1 MIFRTNG
8 VKCGK
13 VAACGIYKRKA
24 PHLDELLAVWTEYEP
39 QGQSASDQY
48 VSKVWKST
56 PTNCHRDFFGDFQPS
71 AILSM

>member
-24 PHLDELLAVWTEYEP
+24 PHLDELLAVWTGAEHPSINPLYFR
-39 QGQSASDQY
+39 Y
-48 VSKVWKST
+48 ITVSNNTYPLRINLRLYFSK
-56 PTNCHRDFFGDFQPS
+56 
-71 AILSM
+71 M

>member
-24 PHLDELLAVWTEYEP
+24 PHLDELLAVWTGAEHPSINPLYLDIL
-39 QGQSASDQY
+39 QSQ
-48 VSKVWKST
+48 T
-56 PTNCHRDFFGDFQPS
+56 
-71 AILSM
+71 ILIPYG